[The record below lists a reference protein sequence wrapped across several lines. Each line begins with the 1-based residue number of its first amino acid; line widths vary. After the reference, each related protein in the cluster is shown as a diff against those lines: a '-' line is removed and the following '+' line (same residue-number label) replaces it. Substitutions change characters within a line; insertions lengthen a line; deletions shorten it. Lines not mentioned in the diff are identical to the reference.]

1 MPLVSFPFDSY
12 LNVALIIFL
21 KGTSNVAPL
30 LKMHQW
36 SLWLPAQNPCKERV
50 WSVVWPFF
58 PIWCHLSQLL
68 KGMLISYCFPVHC
81 THLPAF
87 GPLHHAGLLV
97 EIPLPFLPFCTC
109 FSFRSQ
115 LDSFLHN
122 LPCAMKLAS
131 SGPLKIGLV
140 PLHCLLVYFLV
151 GSPQGRYKE
160 RDSSALHCFPVPVP
174 QQAFNRYL
182 LNKHILPISFLFIYI
197 YVCLKGVI
205 LCINFFYF
213 LK

>member
-1 MPLVSFPFDSY
+1 MLLLCLKCISGPYGSQHKILVR
-12 LNVALIIFL
+12 
-21 KGTSNVAPL
+21 
-30 LKMHQW
+30 
-36 SLWLPAQNPCKERV
+36 KEFGV
-50 WSVVWPFF
+50 WSDLFF
-58 PIWCHLSQLL
+58 LSGVISHSSWKVCLSLTASLCTAHTYLL
-68 KGMLISYCFPVHC
+68 LDLC
-81 THLPAF
+81 T
-87 GPLHHAGLLV
+87 HAGLLV

-151 GSPQGRYKE
+151 GSPQGGYKE